1 MNDITWKDWPARQLQ
16 DDVDLRAQWDRLNAE
31 RGDLPFMGAHAWGLA
46 LAVFGRGNERLL
58 VGEVGAQ
65 CVAMLVL
72 EDAGKLRWQTF
83 QPSQMPLG
91 AWVAQAGISVDD
103 LARSV
108 LQRGPMK
115 LALSVSITQIDAL
128 FAPRGADE
136 SDNRHDDYIDTAWV
150 DLAGT
155 FEDYWAARGK
165 NLRQN
170 MRKQRNKLETEGV
183 RAETLVFREAAD
195 VPGAIA
201 RYGALEGQGWKAQEG
216 TAILPD
222 NDQGRF
228 YTGLLQGLAA
238 QGEAEIYEYRFDDK
252 PVAVN
257 LCVRRG
263 GTLTILKTTYDESIR
278 AYSPAF
284 LLNQDIL
291 EALYAEQKITRLEYY
306 GSLMEWHTRWTD
318 NKRTIYHLTSFRN
331 SMVKRMAESLTG
343 RAATE

>member
-1 MNDITWKDWPARQLQ
+1 MQNIHWKDWPAQRLQ
-16 DDVDLRAQWDRLNAE
+16 EDAALCAQWDRLNAE
-31 RGDLPFMGAHAWGLA
+31 RGNLPFMGAHAWTLA
-46 LAVFGRGNERLL
+46 LAVFGQGSERLL
-58 VGEVGAQ
+58 VGEADGQ

-72 EDAGKLRWQTF
+72 TDAGKLRWQTF

-91 AWVAQAGISVDD
+91 AWVARADIAVDE

-115 LALSVSITQIDAL
+115 LALSVSLTQLDPL
-128 FAPRGADE
+128 FAPRTEDA
-136 SDNRHDDYIDTAWV
+136 SDNRHDDYIETAWV
-150 DLAGT
+150 DVVGS

-183 RAETLVFREAAD
+183 RAGMRVFRDAAD
-195 VPGAIA
+195 MPGAIA

-222 NDQGRF
+222 NAQGRF

-238 QGEAEIYEYRFDDK
+238 QGEAEVYEYHFDDK
-252 PVAVN
+252 PVALN

-263 GTLTILKTTYDESIR
+263 ATLTILKTTYDESIR

-284 LLNQDIL
+284 LLNQDML
-291 EALYAEQKITRLEYY
+291 EALYAEQQITRLEYY

-318 NKRTIYHLTSFRN
+318 NKRTIYHLSSFRN
-331 SMVKRMAESLTG
+331 GMVKRMAESLG
-343 RAATE
+343 ARAASE

>member
-1 MNDITWKDWPARQLQ
+1 MQTIQWKEWPAQRLQ
-16 DDVDLRAQWDRLNAE
+16 EDADLRAQWDRLNVQ
-31 RGDLPFMGAHAWGLA
+31 RGDLPFMSAPAWALA
-46 LAVFGRGNERLL
+46 LAVFGQGNERLL
-58 VGEVGAQ
+58 VGEADGQ

-72 EDAGKLRWQTF
+72 ADAGKLRWQTF

-91 AWVAQAGISVDD
+91 AWVAQADIAVDE

-115 LALSVSITQIDAL
+115 LALSVSLTQIDPL
-128 FAPRGADE
+128 FAPRTDDAP
-136 SDNRHDDYIDTAWV
+136 DNRHDDYIETAWV
-150 DLAGT
+150 DVVGS

-183 RAETLVFREAAD
+183 RAGMQVFRDAAD
-195 VPGAIA
+195 MPGAIA

-222 NDQGRF
+222 NAQGRF

-238 QGEAEIYEYRFDDK
+238 QGEAEVYEYHFDDK
-252 PVAVN
+252 PVALN

-263 GTLTILKTTYDESIR
+263 STLTILKTTYDESIR

-284 LLNQDIL
+284 LLNQDML
-291 EALYAEQKITRLEYY
+291 EALYAEGRITRLEYY

-318 NKRTIYHLTSFRN
+318 NKRGIYHLSSFRN
-331 SMVKRMAESLTG
+331 SMVKRMAESLGG
-343 RAATE
+343 RAAAE

>member
-1 MNDITWKDWPARQLQ
+1 MHNITWKDWPAQRLQ
-16 DDVDLRAQWDRLNAE
+16 DDAGLRTQWDRLNTE
-31 RGDLPFMGAHAWGLA
+31 RGDLPFMGAHAWALA
-46 LAVFGRGNERLL
+46 LAVFGQGNERLL
-58 VGEVGAQ
+58 VGEVDAQ

-72 EDAGKLRWQTF
+72 VDAGKLRWQTF

-91 AWVAQAGISVDD
+91 AWVAQAGLTVDE

-115 LALSVSITQIDAL
+115 LALSVSITQIDER
-128 FAPRGADE
+128 FAARSADE

-150 DLAGT
+150 DVAGT
-155 FEDYWAARGK
+155 FDDYWAARGK

-183 RAETLVFREAAD
+183 HAEMRVFREAAD
-195 VPGAIA
+195 MPAAIA

-222 NDQGRF
+222 NAQGRF
-228 YTGLLQGLAA
+228 YIGLLQSLAA
-238 QGEAEIYEYRFDDK
+238 QGEAEVYEYLFDGK
-252 PVAVN
+252 PVALN

-263 GTLTILKTTYDESIR
+263 ETLTILKTTYDESIR

-284 LLNQDIL
+284 LLNQDML
-291 EALYAEQKITRLEYY
+291 EALYAEHRITRLEYY

-318 NKRTIYHLTSFRN
+318 NKRGIYHLTSFRN
-331 SMVKRMAESLTG
+331 SMVKRMAESLAG
-343 RAATE
+343 RAAAE